1 MKRLSTLLGTLVVS
15 SSLWAADIEIQTP
28 YARAVPPG
36 QPNSAA
42 FMQLINRGQEA
53 VALIGAR
60 SEASRVVELH
70 THTQEQGV
78 MRMRQIKRIELP
90 AGERVDLQPGGLH
103 LMLIGLQ
110 APPVR
115 GTATGDDTGVFRWQ
129 RTATPGAGSAG
140 DAGINERA
148 PLSAAHQQSLQPRRR
163 ASKWLYTFRQTSFST
178 PSPR

>member
-110 APPVR
+110 APLSEGQQLEMTLEFSDGSEQQLQVPV
-115 GTATGDDTGVFRWQ
+115 Q
-129 RTATPGAGSAG
+129 RVM
-140 DAGINERA
+140 
-148 PLSAAHQQSLQPRRR
+148 PR
-163 ASKWLYTFRQTSFST
+163 SMKGHH
-178 PSPR
+178 